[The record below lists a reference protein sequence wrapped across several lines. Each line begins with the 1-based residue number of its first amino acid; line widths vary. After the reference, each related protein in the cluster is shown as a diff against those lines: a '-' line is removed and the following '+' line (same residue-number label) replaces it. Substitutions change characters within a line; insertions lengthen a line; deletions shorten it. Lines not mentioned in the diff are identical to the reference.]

1 MRWSEQVEAVTGID
15 AWDRVET
22 DLILDLAREVA
33 HGTERRFAPLT
44 AYALG
49 VAVGQKLG
57 DGANESEARQDALR
71 ALVVAL
77 TEAVDEQSPRGEER
91 PPGGP

>member
-1 MRWSEQVEAVTGID
+1 MRWSEQVRAVTGVE

-22 DLILDLAREVA
+22 DLVLDLAREVA

-49 VAVGQKLG
+49 VAVGSRLG
-57 DGANESEARQDALR
+57 KAAGSAGQRHDVLAELVASLVDSIEEAPD
-71 ALVVAL
+71 
-77 TEAVDEQSPRGEER
+77 D
-91 PPGGP
+91 

>member
-1 MRWSEQVEAVTGID
+1 MRWSEQVESVIGIE
-15 AWDRVET
+15 AWNRVET
-22 DLILDLAREVA
+22 DLVLDLAREVA

-49 VAVGQKLG
+49 VAVGRQLG
-57 DGANESEARQDALR
+57 EDAATAVPREDALR

-77 TEAVDEQSPRGEER
+77 TDAIE
-91 PPGGP
+91 PPGE

>member
-1 MRWSEQVEAVTGID
+1 MRWSEQVESVTGIE
-15 AWDRVET
+15 AWNRVET
-22 DLILDLAREVA
+22 DLVLDLAREVA

-49 VAVGQKLG
+49 VAVGRQLG
-57 DGANESEARQDALR
+57 EEAGEAAPREDALR

-77 TEAVDEQSPRGEER
+77 VDAIEPSPE
-91 PPGGP
+91 

>member
-1 MRWSEQVEAVTGID
+1 MRWSEQVESVTGID

-22 DLILDLAREVA
+22 DLVLDLAREVA

-49 VAVGQKLG
+49 VAVGRQVG
-57 DGANESEARQDALR
+57 EQASDAAARQDALR
-71 ALVVAL
+71 AMVVAL
-77 TEAVDEQSPRGEER
+77 TDAVEAREADAEA
-91 PPGGP
+91 

>member
-1 MRWSEQVEAVTGID
+1 MRWSEQVESVTGIE

-22 DLILDLAREVA
+22 DLILDLARAVA

-49 VAVGQKLG
+49 VAVGREVG
-57 DGANESEARQDALR
+57 EAAGEAAPRQDALR

-77 TEAVDEQSPRGEER
+77 TEAVDGQTPV
-91 PPGGP
+91 

>member
-1 MRWSEQVEAVTGID
+1 MRWSEQVEAVTGIE

-22 DLILDLAREVA
+22 DLVLDLARVVA

-49 VAVGQKLG
+49 VAVGRQLG
-57 DGANESEARQDALR
+57 DDAVDAAARQDALR
-71 ALVVAL
+71 AMVVAL
-77 TEAVDEQSPRGEER
+77 QDAVGTDEA
-91 PPGGP
+91 

>member
-1 MRWSEQVEAVTGID
+1 MRWSEQVESVTGID

-22 DLILDLAREVA
+22 DLILDMAREVA

-49 VAVGQKLG
+49 VAVGRQLG
-57 DGANESEARQDALR
+57 EDAGDAAARQDALR
-71 ALVVAL
+71 AMVVAL
-77 TEAVDEQSPRGEER
+77 TEAVDEQSPRADEQ
-91 PPGGP
+91 P